1 RADLSLTKVLDS
13 GPDAS
18 GNSTFTLTLANAGP
32 SPSSGV
38 AVTDYPSTGAAFVSA
53 AAQTS
58 ALADGTFDGT
68 TNVWTLPAL
77 AAGTQAQIHVVYNT
91 PVAPDTNFAQV
102 TASAVNDPDSSP
114 DTTSLSSGNPPDE
127 DDEASAGFAASGDLH
142 LTNQLTTAPTY
153 VGEAA
158 EFTVTVTNDG
168 PTNTTGVMVT
178 DLLPAGLQYTGS
190 TPSVGTYDSSTGVWN
205 IGPMA
210 DGAVVTLVLDARVTT
225 AGTLTTTAE
234 VTASTAAD
242 VDSTPGNH
250 VGSEDDQADAAA
262 TTTGSSIGDTVWF
275 DVDHDF
281 VVDPG
286 ETRLANVA
294 VGVRW
299 AGPNA
304 TFGDGD
310 DIVATHTTDASGN
323 WLASGLPIGD
333 YRVTVDTSTLPYGI
347 TTAIRDRDGTATPSI
362 TSFTIAGGQSL
373 TDVDFAYVGS
383 GSIGDTVFLDAD
395 NDHAPD
401 PGEGIGNATVGLR
414 WFGPDGT
421 ADATPGG
428 DDIVFSTTTAVNG
441 SYQFVDLPAGS
452 FAVGIGPSSLPA
464 GLQNTVD
471 PDGGNDD
478 GAAATLSVGESRQD
492 LDFGYGG
499 TNTIG
504 DTVYSD
510 VDGNQTQSSG
520 EPGLGGVT
528 VTLLRDLDTNGSYET
543 VVATA
548 VTAGAG
554 TYSFAHLPGGAYRVD
569 VTLPAGLTLSTAATV
584 AATVTTH
591 QTILTADFGLHP
603 PATAPP
609 GALGDRVWN
618 DANSDGVQQAGEPGL
633 PGVRVD
639 LQIDA
644 DGDGTFATIAT
655 QTTGND
661 GAYGYANLP
670 TGNYRVAVTTPTGF
684 NATTAPAL
692 RIDLAAAGSVLTA
705 DFGFT
710 AGTAAPGAV
719 GDTVWNDLD
728 ADGTQD
734 PGEPGIAGAT
744 VTLRSD
750 ANGDGVYETVAATTS
765 TDAQGMYTLDGLA
778 PATYTVSVT
787 PPAGTNPTTPLSRTV
802 AVTSGATVDTADFGL
817 TSGAVA
823 ASSIGDR
830 VWLDTNRDGIQDAS
844 EPGVN
849 GVTVT
854 LSRDGDHDG
863 SYEAPVATV
872 STSGDGNYTF
882 AGLAPGSYRVVVTP
896 PGGLATTRPPVLVAL
911 RAGANVTDADVGL
924 APAAPLPFDVQI
936 VKSIEGSV
944 VTGEDMTWVLTVS
957 DNGIGSSPANLT
969 VTDTLIDSLTFRS
982 ASGTGWTCSAN
993 GQTVTCTGGGP
1004 LAPGQS
1010 TTIRIV
1016 TTVSGAG
1023 GTVVNNSA
1031 SVAAAGIELSLSNNA
1046 SNAVGQVASL
1056 APVVTTTTTT
1066 TPDPAPTTVA
1076 PATTVP
1082 VTDPTPSKPLPSTG
1096 WDIESWLLAAA
1107 VLLIGG
1113 IVTVRVRR
1121 RPYVWVPLQR

>member
-1 RADLSLTKVLDS
+1 
-13 GPDAS
+13 
-18 GNSTFTLTLANAGP
+18 
-32 SPSSGV
+32 
-38 AVTDYPSTGAAFVSA
+38 
-53 AAQTS
+53 
-58 ALADGTFDGT
+58 
-68 TNVWTLPAL
+68 
-77 AAGTQAQIHVVYNT
+77 
-91 PVAPDTNFAQV
+91 
-102 TASAVNDPDSSP
+102 
-114 DTTSLSSGNPPDE
+114 
-127 DDEASAGFAASGDLH
+127 
-142 LTNQLTTAPTY
+142 TTA
-153 VGEAA
+153 
-158 EFTVTVTNDG
+158 
-168 PTNTTGVMVT
+168 
-178 DLLPAGLQYTGS
+178 
-190 TPSVGTYDSSTGVWN
+190 
-205 IGPMA
+205 
-210 DGAVVTLVLDARVTT
+210 
-225 AGTLTTTAE
+225 AE

-250 VGSEDDQADAAA
+250 VAAEDDQADAAV
-262 TTTGSSIGDTVWF
+262 TTTGSSIGDIVWF

-286 ETRLANVA
+286 ETRLANVS

-310 DIVATHTTDASGN
+310 DIVTAQTTDANGN
-323 WLASGLPIGD
+323 WSASGLPLGG
-333 YRVTVDTSTLPYGI
+333 YRVTIDTSTLPLGI
-347 TTAIRDRDGTATPSI
+347 TTAIRDRDGTTTPSI
-362 TSFTIAGGQSL
+362 TAFTIAGGQSL

-383 GSIGDTVFLDAD
+383 GSVGDTVFLDAD
-395 NDHAPD
+395 ADHAFD
-401 PGEGIGNATVGLR
+401 PGEGINNATVGLR

-421 ADATPGG
+421 ADAAPGG
-428 DDIVFSTTTAVNG
+428 DDIVFSTTTATNG
-441 SYQFVDLPAGS
+441 GYQFVDLPAGS
-452 FAVGIGPSSLPA
+452 FAVGVGTSSLPS

-478 GAAATLSVGESRQD
+478 RAGATLTVGQSRQD

-510 VDGNQTQSSG
+510 IDGNQRQSSG

-528 VTLLRDLDTNGSYET
+528 VTLLRDLDTNGTYET

-554 TYSFAHLPGGAYRVD
+554 TYSFDRLPGGAYRVD
-569 VTLPAGLTLSTAATV
+569 VTVPAGLTLSTAATV

-609 GALGDRVWN
+609 GVLGDRVWN
-618 DANSDGVQQAGEPGL
+618 DVNGDGVQQAGEPGL
-633 PGVRVD
+633 SGVRVD

-655 QTTGND
+655 QTTGTD
-661 GAYGYANLP
+661 GAYGFANVP
-670 TGNYRVAVTTPTGF
+670 TGNYRVAVTSPTGF
-684 NATTAPAL
+684 DATTAPAS
-692 RIDLAAAGSVLTA
+692 RVDLAAAGSVLTA

-728 ADGTQD
+728 ADGAQD
-734 PGEPGIAGAT
+734 PGEPGIAGAV

-750 ANGDGVYETVAATTS
+750 ANGDGVFETIAATTS
-765 TDAQGMYTLDGLA
+765 TGAQGTYAFSGLP
-778 PATYTVSVT
+778 PATYTVSVAPT
-787 PPAGTNPTTPLSRTV
+787 AGTNPTTPLSRTV
-802 AVTSGATVDTADFGL
+802 AVTSGGTINTADFGL

-830 VWLDTNRDGIQDAS
+830 VWLDTNRDGVQDAN

-863 SYEAPVATV
+863 SYESTVATAA
-872 STSGDGNYTF
+872 TSGDGNYMF

-896 PGGLATTRPPVLVAL
+896 SSGLAATRPPVLEEL
-911 RAGANVTDADVGL
+911 RAGVNVSDADVGL

-944 VTGEDMTWVLTVS
+944 VTGQDMTWVLTVT

-969 VTDTLIDSLTFRS
+969 VTDTLINGLTFRS
-982 ASGTGWTCSAN
+982 ASGAGWTCSAA
-993 GQTVTCTGGGP
+993 GQDVTCTGGGP

-1016 TTVSGAG
+1016 TTVGGAG
-1023 GTVVNNSA
+1023 GTTVNNTA

-1046 SNAVGQVASL
+1046 SRAVGQVASL
-1056 APVVTTTTTT
+1056 APVVTTTST
-1066 TPDPAPTTVA
+1066 TPDPAPTVA
-1076 PATTVP
+1076 PTSTLP
-1082 VTDPTPSKPLPSTG
+1082 LNDPAPAKPLPSTG
-1096 WDIESWLLAAA
+1096 WDVESWLLAAA

-1113 IVTVRVRR
+1113 IVTVRIRR
-1121 RPYVWVPLQR
+1121 RPYVWVPMQR